1 MIYPKKQQGIK
12 NNTFLRSGKYMFLIS
27 ECNLFLSS
35 QFEYS
40 VLNLDSQRNTL
51 YLVNFIHHL
60 PSFFLIQVEGNLGL
74 KKFFWLYFVIV
85 SIATLSITITD
96 INPRVFEINHLLPQ
110 RKGVYKCHSLVFPV
124 HFINPIYTLSL
135 YVYIFRRV

>member
-1 MIYPKKQQGIK
+1 MIYTKKQQGIK
-12 NNTFLRSGKYMFLIS
+12 NKTFLRSGKYMFLIS

-40 VLNLDSQRNTL
+40 VRNLDSQRNIL

-60 PSFFLIQVEGNLGL
+60 PSFLIQVEENLGL
-74 KKFFWLYFVIV
+74 KNLWLYFVIV

-96 INPRVFEINHLLPQ
+96 INLRVFEINHLLPQ
-110 RKGVYKCHSLVFPV
+110 RKGVYKCLSLVFPV